1 MGQRATETIVV
12 AASPETVYA
21 VAADFANY
29 PSWVA
34 DLKSVAILETDADF
48 EALLTASHDTPVV
61 IFKHSRNCGTS
72 GYALEELTDHLAHAP
87 EKVRYAMVTVQTH
100 RALSDAIAARLGV
113 RHHTPQALLV
123 RNGQVVWSATHHRIT
138 ADVLDQEV
146 TRTLSGATA
155 PHSN

>member
-1 MGQRATETIVV
+1 MPR
-12 AASPETVYA
+12 
-21 VAADFANY
+21 
-29 PSWVA
+29 
-34 DLKSVAILETDADF
+34 DLAILEAAADLDD
-48 EALLTASHDTPVV
+48 LLAASHDTPVV
-61 IFKHSRNCGTS
+61 IFKHSHSCGTS
-72 GYALEELTDHLAHAP
+72 GYALEELTEHLGHAP
-87 EKVRYAMVTVQTH
+87 EGVRYAMVTVQTH